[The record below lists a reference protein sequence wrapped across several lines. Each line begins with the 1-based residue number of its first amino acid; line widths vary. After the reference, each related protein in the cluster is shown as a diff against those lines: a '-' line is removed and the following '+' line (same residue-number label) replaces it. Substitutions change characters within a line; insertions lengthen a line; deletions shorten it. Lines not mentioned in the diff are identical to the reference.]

1 MGFIADKLLL
11 YLGGS
16 GFMARVDEKTLT
28 KAMGFKGV
36 FSMGGRHYILRLGH
50 SGKGFEED
58 ARTFFLNKQWLFRSK

>member
-16 GFMARVDEKTLT
+16 RFMARVDEKTLT

-36 FSMGGRHYILRLGH
+36 FSMGADITFWGPGTLAKASRKMLGP
-50 SGKGFEED
+50 
-58 ARTFFLNKQWLFRSK
+58 FF

>member
-16 GFMARVDEKTLT
+16 RFMARVDGKNNLT

-36 FSMGGRHYILRLGH
+36 FSMGVDI
-50 SGKGFEED
+50 
-58 ARTFFLNKQWLFRSK
+58 TF

>member
-16 GFMARVDEKTLT
+16 RFMARVDEKTLT

-36 FSMGGRHYILRLGH
+36 FSMGADI
-50 SGKGFEED
+50 
-58 ARTFFLNKQWLFRSK
+58 TF